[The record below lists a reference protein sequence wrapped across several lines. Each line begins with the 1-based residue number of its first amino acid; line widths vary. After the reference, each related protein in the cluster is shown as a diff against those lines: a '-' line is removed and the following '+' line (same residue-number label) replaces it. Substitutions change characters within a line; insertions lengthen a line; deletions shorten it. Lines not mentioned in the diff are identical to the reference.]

1 MDVGINTLGGRG
13 ERREGRR
20 EGEEGRGR
28 EGGRGQTLSLRG
40 MTLNMATKK

>member
-13 ERREGRR
+13 EGREGR
-20 EGEEGRGR
+20 R